1 MAIARKTALPGRLP
15 AVAPA
20 NGDNRGME
28 QGVDGWKAEIAAAAA
43 RLVVEDGLEYGPAKR
58 QAVRVLGLPVR
69 TRLPGNDEIEN
80 AVFEHIAIFC
90 ADTQPRELAA
100 LRLLAVRWMERLAAF
115 RPHLGSA
122 VWRGSATRQSDI
134 VLELYCDDS
143 KSAEIALIDARIA
156 YDPRTVNGMRGDT
169 VEALSVSDFCPDLNA
184 MVSIHLLVYDH
195 DDLRGALR
203 HGAKGR
209 TGRGDLAAL
218 RELMRSQT
226 PS

>member
-1 MAIARKTALPGRLP
+1 
-15 AVAPA
+15 
-20 NGDNRGME
+20 ME
-28 QGVDGWKAEIAAAAA
+28 QGTEAWRAEIAAAAA

-58 QAVRVLGLPVR
+58 QAVRMLGLPPR
-69 TRLPGNDEIEN
+69 TPLPGNDLLED

-100 LRLLAVRWMERLAAF
+100 LRALALRWMERLAPF
-115 RPHLGSA
+115 RPHLSSA

-143 KSAEIALIDARIA
+143 KSAEIALIDARVR
-156 YDPRTVNGMRGDT
+156 YEPRTVHGMRGDT
-169 VEALSVSDFCPDLNA
+169 VEALSLSDFCPDLHA

-203 HGAKGR
+203 HDAKGR
-209 TGRGDLAAL
+209 TSRGDLAAL
-218 RELMRSQT
+218 RELMRS
-226 PS
+226 PIP